1 MEFLNEYSGLF
12 SLLAVVASVVAIV
25 VSVVIF
31 NKQKKEQAKYYFMQ
45 KNDQEHFYNLQKK
58 DQEHFYNL
66 QKKDQEH
73 FYQKQQNDHL
83 QDLGDE
89 YEAIES
95 TSMFPMSIADREFYG
110 RKRFL
115 EKKLGRK

>member
-31 NKQKKEQAKYYFMQ
+31 NKQKKAQEKYYY
-45 KNDQEHFYNLQKK
+45 KQKK
-58 DQEHFYNL
+58 DQEYFYL
-66 QKKDQEH
+66 
-73 FYQKQQNDHL
+73 KQQQDHL
-83 QDLGDE
+83 QDLQDE

-95 TSMFPMSIADREFYG
+95 TSMFPMSLAEREYYS
-110 RKRFL
+110 RKNYL
-115 EKKLGRK
+115 KNKLGR

>member
-1 MEFLNEYSGLF
+1 MEFFNEYSGLF

-31 NKQKKEQAKYYFMQ
+31 NKQKKDQEKYYN
-45 KNDQEHFYNLQKK
+45 KQKK
-58 DQEHFYNL
+58 DQEN
-66 QKKDQEH
+66 
-73 FYQKQQNDHL
+73 FYQKQQNDLL
-83 QDLGDE
+83 QDLRDE

-95 TSMFPMSIADREFYG
+95 TSMFPMSLAERGYYG
-110 RKRFL
+110 RKSFL

>member
-31 NKQKKEQAKYYFMQ
+31 NKQKKEQEKYYY
-45 KNDQEHFYNLQKK
+45 KQKK
-58 DQEHFYNL
+58 DQEYFYL
-66 QKKDQEH
+66 
-73 FYQKQQNDHL
+73 KQQQDHL
-83 QDLGDE
+83 QDLQDE

-95 TSMFPMSIADREFYG
+95 TSMFPMSLAERGYYG
-110 RKRFL
+110 RKSFW

>member
-1 MEFLNEYSGLF
+1 MELLNEYSGLF

-31 NKQKKEQAKYYFMQ
+31 NKQKKEQEKYYY
-45 KNDQEHFYNLQKK
+45 KQKK
-58 DQEHFYNL
+58 DQEYFYL
-66 QKKDQEH
+66 
-73 FYQKQQNDHL
+73 KQQQDHL
-83 QDLGDE
+83 QDLQDE

-115 EKKLGRK
+115 EKKLRGK

>member
-31 NKQKKEQAKYYFMQ
+31 NKQKK
-45 KNDQEHFYNLQKK
+45 
-58 DQEHFYNL
+58 
-66 QKKDQEH
+66 
-73 FYQKQQNDHL
+73 DHL
-83 QDLGDE
+83 QDLKDE

-95 TSMFPMSIADREFYG
+95 TSKFSMNIAEKEYYS
-110 RKRFL
+110 RKNYL
-115 EKKLGRK
+115 EKKLRRK

>member
-31 NKQKKEQAKYYFMQ
+31 NKQKKEQEKYYY
-45 KNDQEHFYNLQKK
+45 KQKK
-58 DQEHFYNL
+58 DQEYFYL
-66 QKKDQEH
+66 
-73 FYQKQQNDHL
+73 KQQQDHL
-83 QDLGDE
+83 QDLQDE

-95 TSMFPMSIADREFYG
+95 TSMFPMSLAEREYYS
-110 RKRFL
+110 RKNYL
-115 EKKLGRK
+115 KNK

>member
-1 MEFLNEYSGLF
+1 MECLNEYSGLF
-12 SLLAVVASVVAIV
+12 SLLAVVASVIV
-25 VSVVIF
+25 PFWIYR
-31 NKQKKEQAKYYFMQ
+31 KQKKEQEKYYFMQ
-45 KNDQEHFYNLQKK
+45 KN

-83 QDLGDE
+83 QDLQDE

-115 EKKLGRK
+115 EKKIRRK

>member
-1 MEFLNEYSGLF
+1 MELLNEYSGLF
-12 SLLAVVASVVAIV
+12 SLLAVVASVIV
-25 VSVVIF
+25 PFWIYR
-31 NKQKKEQAKYYFMQ
+31 KQKKEQEKYYFMQ
-45 KNDQEHFYNLQKK
+45 KN

-83 QDLGDE
+83 QDLRDE
-89 YEAIES
+89 YESIES

-115 EKKLGRK
+115 EKKLRGK

>member
-31 NKQKKEQAKYYFMQ
+31 NKQKKEQEKYYY
-45 KNDQEHFYNLQKK
+45 KQKK
-58 DQEHFYNL
+58 DQENFYL
-66 QKKDQEH
+66 
-73 FYQKQQNDHL
+73 KQQQDHL
-83 QDLGDE
+83 QDLQDE

-95 TSMFPMSIADREFYG
+95 TSMFPMSLPERGYYG
-110 RKRFL
+110 RKSFL